1 MYRLY
6 ISQKIQDSLFFS
18 AKIMKCNQCQKEF
31 LEHSELKSHLNECPV
46 TKNDNTTGDEL
57 IAVDMIIQ
65 SDEDHG
71 EKIIIL
77 TE

>member
-1 MYRLY
+1 
-6 ISQKIQDSLFFS
+6 
-18 AKIMKCNQCQKEF
+18 MKCNQCQKEF

-46 TKNDNTTGDEL
+46 TKNDITTGDEL

>member
-1 MYRLY
+1 
-6 ISQKIQDSLFFS
+6 
-18 AKIMKCNQCQKEF
+18 MKCNQCQKEF
-31 LEHSELKSHLNECPV
+31 LEHSELQSHLYECAV
-46 TKNDNTTGDEL
+46 TKNDNTTELFNDNGDEL